1 MSTTETRTIPLA
13 EYEALL
19 ASERTYRLLIE
30 NSQDV
35 IYTIDATGILTFVS
49 PSWQRVLG
57 HRPRDVLG
65 KLFKNFIHPEDLP
78 GCQAWI
84 HSAIKMGACPNGQEY
99 RILHADGTWRWHTSN
114 VTLLLDGAG
123 TITGFEGI
131 ARDITESRRAEDALE
146 ESQRNLQSVFNAI
159 DETICFIE
167 RNGTI
172 LAANTTFAAR
182 LGRTAEECLG
192 KDAYSML
199 PPELARSRRASA
211 EEVFNTGKPVAF
223 DDIRTGRWIHQVL
236 YPVLDASGRTSRIVI
251 YATDITE
258 QKNMLESLRVSETL
272 YRTLFEVSPMGLT
285 ISDTAG
291 KIMESN
297 RLAASLLG
305 LTAEDQI
312 KRSINR
318 NEWKLVRP
326 DGSPMPPEEFASTRA
341 LNEHRLVENVE
352 MGIVNADDVTTWL
365 NVAAA
370 PVPLEGYGVVIAYN
384 DITGRKTAE
393 KRIQDLLHEK
403 DIILKEA
410 HHRIKNNLSAISS
423 LLRLQAGEIARCEC
437 AEILLDA
444 AGRVQSMML
453 LYEKLYHSGGSSDL
467 AVTEYLPPLIQQ
479 VLQIFDADKIVQSS
493 VNIEEFMLSAK
504 ALSALGILLNEMM
517 TNSIKYAFKG
527 RAAGSIRVAARK
539 KDALVT
545 IEYEDDGVGLPE
557 SISLE
562 NSTGFGMRLIGMLVE
577 QLRGTARIERE
588 RGTRFVI
595 TFTA

>member
-1 MSTTETRTIPLA
+1 LSTTETRTIPLA
-13 EYEALL
+13 EYEVLL
-19 ASERTYRLLIE
+19 SSERTYRLLIE

-57 HRPRDVLG
+57 HRPREVLG
-65 KLFKNFIHPEDLP
+65 KLFKDFIHPEDLP
-78 GCQAWI
+78 VCQAWI
-84 HSAIKMGACPNGQEY
+84 HSAIKMGTCPNGQEY

-146 ESQRNLQSVFNAI
+146 ESQRNLQSVFDAI
-159 DETICFIE
+159 DETICFME

-199 PPELARSRRASA
+199 SPELARSRRASV
-211 EEVFNTGKPVAF
+211 EEVFTTGKPVAF

-258 QKNMLESLRVSETL
+258 QKNMLESLRVSEAL

-285 ISDTAG
+285 ISDSAG
-291 KIMESN
+291 IIMESN
-297 RLAASLLG
+297 RLASSLLG
-305 LTAEDQI
+305 LTAEEHL
-312 KRSINR
+312 KRSISGH
-318 NEWKLVRP
+318 EWKLVRP
-326 DGSPMPPEEFASTRA
+326 DGSPMPPAEFASTRA
-341 LNEHRLVENVE
+341 LKEHRLVENVE
-352 MGIVNADDVTTWL
+352 MGIINADDVTTWL

-370 PVPLEGYGVVIAYN
+370 PVPLEGYGVVIAYY
-384 DITGRKTAE
+384 DITGRKSAE
-393 KRIQDLLHEK
+393 KRIQDLLNEK

-410 HHRIKNNLSAISS
+410 HHRIKNNLSAING
-423 LLRLQAGEIARCEC
+423 LLRLQADEIGRSDCT
-437 AEILLDA
+437 EILLDA

-453 LYEKLYHSGGSSDL
+453 LYEKLYHSGGSSEL
-467 AVTEYLPPLIQQ
+467 AITEYLPPLIEQIQ
-479 VLQIFDADKIVQSS
+479 VIFDTDKKIRTAIT
-493 VNIEEFMLSAK
+493 IEEFMLSAK
-504 ALSALGILLNEMM
+504 ALSALGIIINEMM
-517 TNSIKYAFKG
+517 TNSMKYAFKG
-527 RAAGSIRVAARK
+527 AAAGSIRVSARK
-539 KDALVT
+539 MDACVT
-545 IEYEDDGVGLPE
+545 IEYEDDGIGLPE
-557 SISLE
+557 GISLE

-577 QLRGTARIERE
+577 QLHGTVRIERE
-588 RGTRFVI
+588 HGTRFVI
-595 TFTA
+595 TFAV